1 MGLLA
6 EYIPQ
11 GGAVLRFILNYA
23 LRLSCDKL
31 RQRFKYCALRL
42 PCAKLKSSA
51 FSFVTQSIA
60 SRLAR
65 GQYNGNCALR
75 LPCSKLKRSPFNF
88 AQAVV
93 SDVGMELQLYNLSEN
108 VV

>member
-11 GGAVLRFILNYA
+11 GGAVLRFTLNYA

-42 PCAKLKSSA
+42 PCAKLK
-51 FSFVTQSIA
+51 
-60 SRLAR
+60 
-65 GQYNGNCALR
+65 
-75 LPCSKLKRSPFNF
+75 RSPFNF
-88 AQAVV
+88 AQVVV